1 MGIHDVKGT
10 SDAALV
16 ARVLAG
22 ETDAYAG
29 LVARYRDR
37 LGRYAVRM
45 LGNEADAEDAL
56 QEAFVRGYRSLAR
69 CTDPDKFGAWLFAI
83 LINRCRTIGKQRAR
97 RQQLVV
103 QDEAAVARASVK
115 HTEERSALRETIEWA
130 VEQLSPTIREAFLLK
145 HVEELSYDEMT
156 TITGAKTSALKM
168 RVARARQELQRLLE
182 EAERAGRE

>member
-1 MGIHDVKGT
+1 M
-10 SDAALV
+10 
-16 ARVLAG
+16 
-22 ETDAYAG
+22 
-29 LVARYRDR
+29 
-37 LGRYAVRM
+37 
-45 LGNEADAEDAL
+45 
-56 QEAFVRGYRSLAR
+56 
-69 CTDPDKFGAWLFAI
+69 
-83 LINRCRTIGKQRAR
+83 
-97 RQQLVV
+97 
-103 QDEAAVARASVK
+103 K